1 MNILFNNNNQASVS
15 DEVSLNK
22 VTTRIFNSV
31 TVDDHVS
38 TSNNDVSIPIKIKDV
53 DIPKKVNVNIP
64 QNKNVNIPFNNNN
77 QTSVPDEVLAR

>member
-1 MNILFNNNNQASVS
+1 M
-15 DEVSLNK
+15 
-22 VTTRIFNSV
+22 
-31 TVDDHVS
+31 S

-77 QTSVPDEVLAR
+77 QTSVPDEVPARSIYVNENTNTNLLRTSEKVKVKIYSVNMIPFSWRC